1 MRSNVLTGAHRRPA
15 IRGFAAVAVLVAAGV
30 VAACAPPTT
39 PTPTTST
46 TTPFVPT
53 PTVQRYDSASLEEYA
68 SKWSN
73 PYGLGEMAVDDTRSV
88 TDGAFSLS
96 ATPFTTAFD
105 FNVYDHLKYLA
116 VSNQSFPVPET
127 GAVAFSVD
135 ITATTPG
142 TVANRVVRGQ
152 YGPPGSYDP
161 TLPDT
166 YSQKVAEG
174 QQAGVVLNMLDFCT
188 GQLFDW
194 FVSDHAVFAL
204 VERLPTSVTGN
215 TSNPNCP
222 AATEVGLDKAYTQ
235 IVKEIP
241 ILPGATHNVSISYAR
256 ANGKSSVTFTLDGV
270 DIATVDRVGVPLD
283 KQGVSYTGTSPSLG
297 DGEELAD
304 EIDSFQVGHGLFS
317 LIDAFP
323 YQFACAPPTETGP
336 GVCDPATA
344 EYSVSIPISQ
354 RLFGQGAAG
363 TFSNFEVAT
372 TGA

>member
-1 MRSNVLTGAHRRPA
+1 MTAEASRGARRIGPRHGLLSIALIA
-15 IRGFAAVAVLVAAGV
+15 IVSVAA
-30 VAACAPPTT
+30 ACSGPPS
-39 PTPTTST
+39 TPTTT
-46 TTPFVPT
+46 TIPIAPT
-53 PTVQRYDSASLEEYA
+53 PTVVHYDSASLAEYGT
-68 SKWSN
+68 KWSN
-73 PYGLGEMAVDDTRSV
+73 PYGLGEMATTDTRSV

-96 ATPFTTAFD
+96 ATPFTTAYD

-116 VSNQSFPVPET
+116 VSNQAFPVPANGT
-127 GAVAFSVD
+127 LAFSVD
-135 ITATTPG
+135 IKAFTPG
-142 TVANRVVRGQ
+142 TIANRVVHGQ

-161 TLPDT
+161 GQPDT
-166 YSQKVAEG
+166 YLQPVAEG

-235 IVKEIP
+235 IVKQVP
-241 ILPGATHNVSISYAR
+241 ILPGATHQVTMSYTR
-256 ANGKSSVTFTLDGV
+256 ADHKASVTFLLDDV
-270 DIATVDRVGVPLD
+270 AVATVDHVGVPLD
-283 KQGVSYTGTSPSLG
+283 AQGATYTGTYPSLG
-297 DGEELAD
+297 GGEELAD
-304 EIDSFQVGHGLFS
+304 QINSFQIGHGLFS

-323 YQFACAPPTETGP
+323 FQYGCAPPTLTDP

-344 EYSVSIPISQ
+344 DLSVSIPISQ

-372 TGA
+372 TGT